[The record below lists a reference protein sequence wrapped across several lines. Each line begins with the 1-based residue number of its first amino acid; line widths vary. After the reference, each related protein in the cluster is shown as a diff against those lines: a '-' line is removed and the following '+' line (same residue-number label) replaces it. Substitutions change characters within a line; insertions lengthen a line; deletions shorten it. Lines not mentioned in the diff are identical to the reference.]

1 MHEGPQAAIAT
12 REPTSVLERAA
23 REAERWD
30 LGVWVASPQER
41 RQAHWAPLSQGGCG
55 LGPKQV
61 KRLHEWIRRQG
72 KTIEEQ
78 EDVCSHSSKETE
90 REDGQ
95 KVPGCW
101 SNHCSQAGNLST
113 SLCIWLSQNVR
124 EVGPLSQN
132 RHPPAK
138 GRLQGTNPRCLYLVF
153 FSFFSSSAQIE
164 SCLPGFLA
172 RLPTLDRL
180 FLLFVP
186 LTLQ

>member
-1 MHEGPQAAIAT
+1 MAT
-12 REPTSVLERAA
+12 REPASVLERAT

-30 LGVWVASPQER
+30 LGAWVASPQER
-41 RQAHWAPLSQGGCG
+41 RQAHWTPQSQGGCG
-55 LGPKQV
+55 LEPKQV

-78 EDVCSHSSKETE
+78 EDVYSHSSKETE

-95 KVPGCW
+95 KVPGCR
-101 SNHCSQAGNLST
+101 SNHCSQAGNLRT
-113 SLCIWLSQNVR
+113 SLCSWLSQNVR
-124 EVGPLSQN
+124 EVGLLSQN

-138 GRLQGTNPRCLYLVF
+138 GTNPRCLYLVS
-153 FSFFSSSAQIE
+153 SFFSSSAQVE
-164 SCLPGFLA
+164 SCLPGFLS
-172 RLPTLDRL
+172 RLPPLDRL